1 MQKILL
7 TADNSTNYRKFYG
20 NSASWRKFCKLKKSF
35 LTEENFST
43 GKEQQQQQQKKNTF
57 LRLIMLN
64 FAAFIPSMFVW
75 SLDPFLCL

>member
-43 GKEQQQQQQKKNTF
+43 GKEQQQQQQQQKQDFFKTHY
-57 LRLIMLN
+57 
-64 FAAFIPSMFVW
+64 VK
-75 SLDPFLCL
+75 LCCLHF